1 MVATN
6 FKYRHFYLIAFQSER
21 VFKSYVSLF
30 YPSFVDSL
38 SSMLWTD
45 YFICTY
51 RPSCGNKHYFCLVHR
66 DIDSSILR
74 YFLRFPFFLEPGQ
87 HVYAYKMLTPSQYN
101 RLARLIRHLSK
112 SRLIEFKKQSL

>member
-1 MVATN
+1 MEATN
-6 FKYRHFYLIAFQSER
+6 FKYRNFYLIAFQSDR
-21 VFKSYVSLF
+21 LFKSYVSLF

-45 YFICTY
+45 YYICTY
-51 RPSCGNKHYFCLVHR
+51 HPTRRNKDYFCLVHR

-87 HVYAYKMLTPSQYN
+87 LVYAYKMLTPSQYN
-101 RLARLIRHLSK
+101 RLAKLIRHLSK
-112 SRLIEFKKQSL
+112 SRLIEFEKRSL